1 MATAPDPLRSAE
13 VARLLDRGE
22 EEGCLT
28 LSELQDVAVELELDE
43 DGVRALYDAAQ
54 QRGIDVRDDCGRA
67 TVAGSDYSNGEIAVA
82 TTDAL
87 QLFLQ
92 EVHRHPLLT
101 AEEEVELARRI
112 EQGDRAAR
120 DRMVIS
126 NLRLVISVARRYQG
140 MGLSLLDLIQEGV
153 LGLIRAV
160 DKYDWRRGF
169 KFSTYATWWVR
180 QGIQRALASKTREI
194 RIPENVVELERRVL
208 RVESELTARLGRR
221 PTEEEI
227 ADAAAMSFERLG
239 SLRQVARTVTS
250 LDRPVGEEEE
260 TSLGDLLPAQ
270 GAGPEELVSV
280 SLADRQLREA
290 VAALSDVERQVVG
303 LRYGLGGDGEAH
315 SLRDVGRMLGLS
327 PQRVRRVEIAAL
339 ERLAVSREVQ
349 ALRGAA

>member
-1 MATAPDPLRSAE
+1 VQS
-13 VARLLDRGE
+13 LLDRGAE
-22 EEGCLT
+22 DGCLT
-28 LSELQDVAVELELDE
+28 LSELHEIAVALDLDE
-43 DGVRALYDAAQ
+43 DGVRELYEAAH
-54 QRGIDVRDDCGRA
+54 QRGIDVEDDCGRA
-67 TVAGSDYSNGEIAVA
+67 TVKASDYLNGDVAAA

-87 QLFLQ
+87 QLFLR
-92 EVHRHPLLT
+92 EVERHRLLT
-101 AEEEVELARRI
+101 AEEEVELAQRI

-120 DRMVIS
+120 DRMVTS

-194 RIPENVVELERRVL
+194 RIPENVVDMERRVL
-208 RVESELTARLGRR
+208 RVERELTASLGRQ

-227 ADAAAMSFERLG
+227 AAAAAMTSERLED
-239 SLRQVARTVTS
+239 LRQVARAVTS
-250 LDRPVGEEEE
+250 LDRPVRDGED
-260 TSLGDLLPAQ
+260 TSLGDLLPAE
-270 GAGPEELVSV
+270 GAGPEEVVSV
-280 SLADRQLREA
+280 SLTEQRLREA
-290 VAALSDVERQVVG
+290 VVALPDLERQVVG
-303 LRYGLGGDGEAH
+303 LRYGLGGDGEPH
-315 SLRDVGRMLGLS
+315 SLREVGRMLGLS

-339 ERLAVSREVQ
+339 ERLAVNREVQ